1 MAPVIAEKRAAPVA
15 GLPGTTG
22 SSVAGP
28 NQSQASPDGSYH
40 EKCLPASGSATC
52 SVVSESANGRQSWP
66 EKKP

>member
-1 MAPVIAEKRAAPVA
+1 MVPVTAANRAVPLA

-22 SSVAGP
+22 SSVAGS
-28 NQSQASPDGSYH
+28 NHSESPYGSYH

-52 SVVSESANGRQSWP
+52 SVVSESPSGRQSWP